1 MESYPER
8 CAELHN
14 ALLQKAIENDP
25 SAVTETTL
33 ITRLLEAAPQ
43 LSGIPGLRDLP
54 AYRFLSLLKTA
65 RSRPQQGPG
74 LLTPQMYQPDPF
86 LFWSGTFSVGVILNL
101 RTCRAIWHWEPGPF
115 PDDEQWVSLEIVLR
129 NALAKWDSGKYYWDV
144 TLGSICVRA
153 WTQTDL
159 SEALAARE
167 RLLCGIEARLPESV
181 HKSQRL
187 EPLEISQEMMSA
199 FRVSRFVG
207 EFLSRA
213 PRPGFTFVAPG
224 ITTFSTEA
232 LQSTHASKDPAS
244 FRRSTLLGQED
255 PDDLEWAS
263 LLLPTNKSVDQDTS
277 RHANSD
283 IQSFDK
289 PWGLG
294 KFTVSRQA
302 GLYVIPEVT
311 ESDTVQLIT
320 SSGLTTAG
328 EFRGRCPWGK
338 SRPPTLAEIFG
349 HWASLVESG
358 TWAVAADGV
367 AEDHNWFDRHAMD
380 AKLDWHDHLI

>member
-1 MESYPER
+1 M
-8 CAELHN
+8 
-14 ALLQKAIENDP
+14 
-25 SAVTETTL
+25 
-33 ITRLLEAAPQ
+33 
-43 LSGIPGLRDLP
+43 
-54 AYRFLSLLKTA
+54 
-65 RSRPQQGPG
+65 
-74 LLTPQMYQPDPF
+74 
-86 LFWSGTFSVGVILNL
+86 
-101 RTCRAIWHWEPGPF
+101 
-115 PDDEQWVSLEIVLR
+115 SLEIVLR
-129 NALAKWDSGKYYWDV
+129 NALAKWDSGKYYWGV
-144 TLGSICVRA
+144 TLGSICVRS

-159 SEALAARE
+159 SGALAAWE

-181 HKSQRL
+181 HKPQGL
-187 EPLEISQEMMSA
+187 QPLEISQEMMSA

-224 ITTFSTEA
+224 ITTFSAEA
-232 LQSTHASKDPAS
+232 LQSIYASEDPAS
-244 FRRSTLLGQED
+244 FRRSTLMSQED

-263 LLLPTNKSVDQDTS
+263 LLLPTNQSVDQGTS
-277 RHANSD
+277 RHANSST
-283 IQSFDK
+283 QSFDK

-328 EFRGRCPWGK
+328 EFRGRCPWGEN
-338 SRPPTLAEIFG
+338 RPPRLAEIFG
-349 HWASLVESG
+349 HWASLVENG

-380 AKLDWHDHLI
+380 AKLDWHDHSIQC